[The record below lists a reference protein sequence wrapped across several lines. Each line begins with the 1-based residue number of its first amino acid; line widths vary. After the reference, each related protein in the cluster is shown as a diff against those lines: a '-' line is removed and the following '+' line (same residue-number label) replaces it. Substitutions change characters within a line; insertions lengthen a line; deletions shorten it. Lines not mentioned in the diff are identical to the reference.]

1 MKRYILFLLIIF
13 SFNSNSQIYDPVS
26 WQFSKNKIDNKRYEL
41 IFTANIDDGW
51 YIYSQYLK
59 GDGPVPTEFTF
70 QESSNFNLID
80 KVSEDDANEAYD
92 PNFEMLLKFF
102 KKKAVFVQQIEI
114 VNEKSPFSVNG
125 DIYFMTCD
133 EKQCLPPEI
142 IEFDFEFNE
151 DKSHNSESNSLSE
164 ESGDKTVNA
173 TSKKSKNFWLLF
185 FISFLSGFA
194 ALLTP
199 CVFPMIP
206 MTVSY
211 FTKASKTK
219 SKGIL
224 NAIIYGISIIIIYVA
239 LGVGVSNVFGAS
251 LSMQFSW

>member
-1 MKRYILFLLIIF
+1 MKRYILFLLITF

-114 VNEKSPFSVNG
+114 DNEKSPFSVNG

-151 DKSHNSESNSLSE
+151 DKSNNLESNSSSE
-164 ESGDKTVNA
+164 ESVDK
-173 TSKKSKNFWLLF
+173 
-185 FISFLSGFA
+185 
-194 ALLTP
+194 
-199 CVFPMIP
+199 
-206 MTVSY
+206 
-211 FTKASKTK
+211 
-219 SKGIL
+219 
-224 NAIIYGISIIIIYVA
+224 
-239 LGVGVSNVFGAS
+239 
-251 LSMQFSW
+251 